1 MRLLPLGTAA
11 GRPTRDRFTSSTLL
25 DVPAPTES
33 AVRVLIDCGEAA
45 QNRLLSVGVSP
56 TSLDAICCTH
66 LHGDH
71 VLGLPGLLATMGMDD
86 RQRPLRLIGPTGLS
100 DLLDALAATPA
111 LRIAIPLDIEEFDP
125 ARLPDTDVTRLAP
138 IDHLGVAIAPLD
150 HRVPTIGFRFDASDA
165 PGNLDL
171 DRLAELGVP
180 RGPLLGALQR
190 GEAVITPSGRT
201 VEPSEVTG
209 PATAGASAAFAYD
222 TRPCDGARALATGV
236 GLLVHEAT
244 FAQADADLADR
255 HGHATA
261 SEAAGVARD
270 AGATALLLTHFSMR
284 YDSTDGLLEEA
295 QSVFP
300 ATELAQ
306 ELVWNNVPQPG

>member
-1 MRLLPLGTAA
+1 M
-11 GRPTRDRFTSSTLL
+11 
-25 DVPAPTES
+25 
-33 AVRVLIDCGEAA
+33 
-45 QNRLLSVGVSP
+45 
-56 TSLDAICCTH
+56 
-66 LHGDH
+66 
-71 VLGLPGLLATMGMDD
+71 
-86 RQRPLRLIGPTGLS
+86 
-100 DLLDALAATPA
+100 
-111 LRIAIPLDIEEFDP
+111 
-125 ARLPDTDVTRLAP
+125 
-138 IDHLGVAIAPLD
+138 
-150 HRVPTIGFRFDASDA
+150 PTIGFRFDASDA

-209 PATAGASAAFAYD
+209 PTTAGASAAFAYD

-244 FAQADADLADR
+244 FAQADANLADR